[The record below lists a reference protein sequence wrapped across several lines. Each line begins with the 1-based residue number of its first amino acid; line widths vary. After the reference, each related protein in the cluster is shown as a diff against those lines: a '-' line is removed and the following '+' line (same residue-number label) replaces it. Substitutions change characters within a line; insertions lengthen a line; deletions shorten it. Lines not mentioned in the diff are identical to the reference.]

1 MESKGWLITK
11 IILKSFCC
19 IIGILFIALA
29 ILQYVSTAGTISD
42 EERLSVLV
50 GQVLSGAFVCG
61 IWLMYQGTIVA
72 IKKAGFKVKE
82 DIGDP
87 SFWDIISVTK
97 VTYWNGDVKYYSDIR
112 GSFIAEIV
120 IFFII
125 FSFVQMYYIIF
136 APILGIVSLIR
147 DIVDLSQ
154 Y

>member
-11 IILKSFCC
+11 IILKLFCC
-19 IIGILFIALA
+19 IIGIFFIALA
-29 ILQYVSTAGTISD
+29 ILQYVTTEGTVSD
-42 EERLSVLV
+42 EERISVLI
-50 GQVLSGAFVCG
+50 GQVLSGAFFCG

-72 IKKAGFKVKE
+72 LKKAGFQIKE
-82 DIGDP
+82 DIENP

-97 VTYWNGDVKYYSDIR
+97 VTYWNGDVKYYTDIR
-112 GSFIAEIV
+112 GSFIAELV

-125 FSFVQMYYIIF
+125 FSFVQIYYIVF

-147 DIVDLSQ
+147 DIKDLSE

>member
-11 IILKSFCC
+11 IILKSICC
-19 IIGILFIALA
+19 VIGILFIALA
-29 ILQYVSTAGTISD
+29 VLQYIATAGVVSD
-42 EERLSVLV
+42 EERLSALV
-50 GQVLSGAFVCG
+50 GQVLSGAFICG

-72 IKKAGFKVKE
+72 LKKAGFKVKE
-82 DIGDP
+82 DIADP

-97 VTYWNGDVKYYSDIR
+97 VTYWNGDVRYYTDIR
-112 GSFIAEIV
+112 GSFFAEIV

-125 FSFVQMYYIIF
+125 FAVVQMYYIVF

-147 DIVDLSQ
+147 DIKDLAT